1 MKEYRYSRSY
11 NKYPD
16 GYYPK
21 VQYWTKVLQGMVQSQ
36 DIEGMVWASSK
47 IQYFVKRQREL
58 ELQQEQEADSQISIM
73 KDSGE
78 DWC

>member
-11 NKYPD
+11 NKYPN

-21 VQYWTKVLQGMVQSQ
+21 LEYWNIVLKMAIKQGDTEAVVRAA
-36 DIEGMVWASSK
+36 DK
-47 IQYFVKRQREL
+47 INYFANKQL
-58 ELQQEQEADSQISIM
+58 EVDYLEQQADSQIAIQ

>member
-1 MKEYRYSRSY
+1 MKEYRYSRTY

-21 VQYWTKVLQGMVQSQ
+21 LEYWNIVLKMAIKQGDTEAVVRAA
-36 DIEGMVWASSK
+36 DK
-47 IQYFVKRQREL
+47 IKYFANRQL
-58 ELQQEQEADSQISIM
+58 EVEYLEQQADSQIAIQ

>member
-11 NKYPD
+11 NKYPN

-21 VQYWTKVLQGMVQSQ
+21 LEYWNTVLKMAIKQEDTEAVVRAA
-36 DIEGMVWASSK
+36 DK
-47 IQYFVKRQREL
+47 IKYFANRQL
-58 ELQQEQEADSQISIM
+58 EVEYLEQQADSQIAIQ

>member
-21 VQYWTKVLQGMVQSQ
+21 LEYWNIVLKMAIKQQ
-36 DIEGMVWASSK
+36 DTEAVVRVADK
-47 IQYFVKRQREL
+47 INCFSNKQL
-58 ELQQEQEADSQISIM
+58 EVDYLEQQADSQLSIM

>member
-11 NKYPD
+11 NKYPN

-21 VQYWTKVLQGMVQSQ
+21 LEYWNTVLKMAIKQEDTEAVVRAA
-36 DIEGMVWASSK
+36 DK
-47 IQYFVKRQREL
+47 INYFANKQL
-58 ELQQEQEADSQISIM
+58 EVDYLEQQADSQIAIQ

-78 DWC
+78 DWY

>member
-11 NKYPD
+11 NKYPQ

-21 VQYWTKVLQGMVQSQ
+21 LEYWNTVLKMAIKQEDTEAVLR
-36 DIEGMVWASSK
+36 AAKK
-47 IQYFVKRQREL
+47 IDYFANKQL
-58 ELQQEQEADSQISIM
+58 ERDYLEQQADSQIAIQ

>member
-1 MKEYRYSRSY
+1 MKGYRYSRSY

-21 VQYWTKVLQGMVQSQ
+21 LEYWNIVLKMAIKQQ
-36 DIEGMVWASSK
+36 DTEAVVRAADK
-47 IQYFVKRQREL
+47 INYFANKQLEVDYL
-58 ELQQEQEADSQISIM
+58 ELRADSEIAIQ

>member
-1 MKEYRYSRSY
+1 MKKEYRRY
-11 NKYPD
+11 NRYPD

-21 VQYWTKVLQGMVQSQ
+21 LEYWNVVLKMAIKQQ
-36 DIEGMVWASSK
+36 DTEAVVRAADK
-47 IQYFVKRQREL
+47 INYFSNKQL
-58 ELQQEQEADSQISIM
+58 EVDYLEQQADSQLSIM